1 MSASVF
7 NLASADRFGTR
18 IQAHLHNLKPF
29 AYRLRMGARTVM
41 VVSFLAG
48 IGIAALA
55 RHLRRRL
62 GRSLLQIS
70 GL

>member
-7 NLASADRFGTR
+7 NLASADRFGAR
-18 IQAHLHNLKPF
+18 IQARLHNLKPL
-29 AYRLRMGARTVM
+29 ADRLRMGCRTVM

-48 IGIAALA
+48 IGIAAVA

-62 GRSLLQIS
+62 GRFLLRIS